1 MTADHFYKAIEGNK
15 TNGEDEVKNSASVEK
30 KANSKQ
36 DNVNS
41 KRKIREEI
49 RGREYG
55 GGIWC
60 GHDASEIRGKT
71 NNCSPR
77 CPTSW
82 FCRSSLIHNQI
93 LLNHATYNT
102 FIFCRFSLSK
112 QCNTSSC
119 SSKFSFESNQIKS
132 KTFLFYERDWE
143 WEWWQPGNSK
153 PTQKVVIVDQ
163 ISLSDCGLNDGEKD
177 TSDNHF
183 NYFSYFLPSYSI
195 L

>member
-1 MTADHFYKAIEGNK
+1 MWTVSGKSGKRLEGESTEEESDADITRPKSEGRPIIVAHAVRHH
-15 TNGEDEVKNSASVEK
+15 DSVGQVWSTIK
-30 KANSKQ
+30 
-36 DNVNS
+36 
-41 KRKIREEI
+41 
-49 RGREYG
+49 
-55 GGIWC
+55 
-60 GHDASEIRGKT
+60 
-71 NNCSPR
+71 
-77 CPTSW
+77 
-82 FCRSSLIHNQI
+82 SSSITLLII
-93 LLNHATYNT
+93 L

-112 QCNTSSC
+112 QSNTSSC

-143 WEWWQPGNSK
+143 WEWWQLGNSK